1 MKYCVRHVPSEPFFS
16 SKPRRRLSWKPAVA
30 CEAMLSLFRVDG
42 VSGGSPALL
51 CCRLPACYLAV
62 RVELLPTDFGTGSDD
77 RSVHNG
83 SVRPVFERSSPITQR
98 GLS

>member
-1 MKYCVRHVPSEPFFS
+1 MAC
-16 SKPRRRLSWKPAVA
+16 LAAVQHCFA
-30 CEAMLSLFRVDG
+30 VW
-42 VSGGSPALL
+42 
-51 CCRLPACYLAV
+51 LPACYLAV